1 MVIRD
6 IRGVPNIV
14 VKAIATAIKVPATH
28 VTNLP
33 TVRVETA
40 FREDEVTYTSVKIAF
55 P

>member
-6 IRGVPNIV
+6 SGVTTIV

-33 TVRVETA
+33 TMRVETA
-40 FREDEVTYTSVKIAF
+40 FKEDEVT
-55 P
+55 